1 MMKKKMRKGRKIG
14 AALSYTLLSAFVFF
28 TLFALLS
35 AAITPERYDIQV
47 GSPAPN
53 TIKATKDVEDTI
65 TTDKLRSAAA
75 GSVKSIYIVDESVRA
90 QVEEAANVRFKL
102 MHQVASLSG
111 VNEGEVSITENQ
123 LSSANEQFAPVEV
136 TQEELTVL
144 SRAEE
149 KTLEAVTARATG
161 LLSEKLAGNLMDNQT
176 EAAVKDIADTL
187 LLEGADETIVN
198 VISKFLTD
206 VIRPNYFFDEEATN
220 AARRA
225 EMDKIQPQVRIKGEV
240 IVSDGE
246 IVTEAQYKMLD
257 SLGIIKESG
266 LDITLYYGVALL
278 VLLLVSAVVVYIWLF
293 DPEIILSMKS
303 LFLLALIS
311 VIVVGTCLL
320 VRDIS
325 PYLMPATLGIL
336 LVSQLVK
343 RRLAIVMNVVLSVAV
358 SLFASASTGFFNMAM
373 FTIVVNSI
381 VGGMVGLLVL
391 KKRQQ
396 RTITL
401 IAGLAIGLSNMVCTF
416 AIGLINNA
424 NLMNVLIMAEWSA
437 GSGILASILCIALM
451 PIMEGIFNIVTPSK
465 LIELSNPNQ
474 PLLRRL
480 LLEAPGTYHHSIIVA
495 NLAEAAA
502 SEIGANGL
510 LARVGAYYHDVGKLK
525 RPSYFKE
532 NQMGDNPHDR
542 TDPRVSTAILTAHPK
557 DGAAM
562 LVKERLPEQIIEIVR
577 AHHGDT
583 PVLYFYN
590 KSRMENGDDVD
601 IDDFRYDGPRPV
613 SREAAIVMLAD
624 TVEAAARSMPNP
636 DSEKLHQLIRSL
648 VRQKSDD
655 GQLDHCQLTFSDID
669 RICASFY
676 TVLSGVFHERIEY
689 PSIKIPRSRARVLP
703 EHLQKHEP
711 APEEKPEEKP
721 VEKPEEKKEEAPS
734 EPVKAE
740 DTKKTE
746 TPIESEEAEKEAS
759 FKENEPETEK
769 TPSSSEEPACEEALP
784 PVTGPEENEAE
795 TCLDSEIESEN
806 EAENANDETK
816 AEEA

>member
-1 MMKKKMRKGRKIG
+1 MTKKKMRTGKKIG
-14 AALSYTLLSAFVFF
+14 KALSYTLLGVFVFF

-35 AAITPERYDIQV
+35 AAITPERYDIKI
-47 GSPAPN
+47 GTPAPN

-65 TTDKLRSAAA
+65 TTNKLRSAAA
-75 GSVKSIYIVDESVRA
+75 GNVKSIYIVDESVRKT
-90 QVEEAANVRFKL
+90 VEEEAGARFKVL
-102 MHQVASLSG
+102 AQVASLSRMS
-111 VNEGEVSITENQ
+111 EGDAAATENQ
-123 LSSANEQFAPVEV
+123 LASANEQFAPVSI
-136 TQEELTVL
+136 TLEELTAIG
-144 SRAEE
+144 RAEE
-149 KTLEAVTARATG
+149 GALNALISRATG
-161 LLSEKLAGNLMDNQT
+161 LLSEKLAGNLMENQT
-176 EAAVKDIADTL
+176 EAAVKDISDTL
-187 LLEGADETIVN
+187 LLEGADEMTVH
-198 VISKFLTD
+198 VIGKFLTD

-220 AARRA
+220 AARRT
-225 EMDKIQPQVRIKGEV
+225 EMEKIQPQVKIKGEV

-257 SLGIIKESG
+257 SLGIVKESS

-278 VLLLVSAVVVYIWLF
+278 VLLLATAVVVYIWLF
-293 DPEIILSMKS
+293 DPEIIPNFKE

-311 VIVVGTCLL
+311 VIVVGTSLL

-325 PYLMPATLGIL
+325 PYLMPTTLGIL
-336 LVSQLVK
+336 LVSQLIK
-343 RRLAIVMNVVLSVAV
+343 RRLAIVMNVVLSVAI

-391 KKRQQ
+391 KRRHQ

-401 IAGLAIGLSNMVCTF
+401 IAGLAIGLSNMICTF
-416 AIGLINNA
+416 AIGLVNNA

-437 GSGILASILCIALM
+437 GSGILASVLCIALM
-451 PIMEGIFNIVTPSK
+451 PIMEGVFNIVTPSK

-542 TDPRVSTAILTAHPK
+542 TDPRVSTAILTAHPR

-562 LVKERLPEQIIEIVR
+562 LLKERIPEQIIEIVR
-577 AHHGDT
+577 SHHGDT
-583 PVLYFYN
+583 PVMYFYN
-590 KSRMENGDDVD
+590 KSRMENGDDVNV
-601 IDDFRYDGPRPV
+601 DDFRYDGPRPL

-624 TVEAAARSMPNP
+624 TVEAAARSTPNP
-636 DSEKLHQLIRSL
+636 DSEKLHQLIRNL
-648 VRQKSDD
+648 VRQKTDD
-655 GQLDHCQLTFSDID
+655 GQLNACELTFADID
-669 RICASFY
+669 KICMSFH

-689 PSIKIPRSRARVLP
+689 PTIDIPRSRVRVLT
-703 EHLQKHEP
+703 ENTQ
-711 APEEKPEEKP
+711 AKPE
-721 VEKPEEKKEEAPS
+721 A
-734 EPVKAE
+734 
-740 DTKKTE
+740 
-746 TPIESEEAEKEAS
+746 
-759 FKENEPETEK
+759 
-769 TPSSSEEPACEEALP
+769 
-784 PVTGPEENEAE
+784 
-795 TCLDSEIESEN
+795 
-806 EAENANDETK
+806 K
-816 AEEA
+816 AEEAKPAGEKMAEATPAEAASAEEKSAEETHPDETCVRETAQEEASAEKTPAADTEEK

>member
-1 MMKKKMRKGRKIG
+1 MTKKKMRAGRKIG
-14 AALSYTLLSAFVFF
+14 AALSYTLLGVFVFF
-28 TLFALLS
+28 TMFALLS

-65 TTDKLRSAAA
+65 TTNKLRSNAA
-75 GSVKSIYIVDESVRA
+75 GSVKSIYIVDESVRKT
-90 QVEEAANVRFKL
+90 VEEEAGARFKVL
-102 MHQVASLSG
+102 AQVASLSR
-111 VNEGEVSITENQ
+111 VSEGDTTVTENQ
-123 LSSANEQFAPVEV
+123 LLSANEQFAPVEV
-136 TQEELTVL
+136 TLEELTVIGRSEEDDL
-144 SRAEE
+144 NALISRAM
-149 KTLEAVTARATG
+149 G
-161 LLSEKLAGNLMDNQT
+161 MLSEKMAANLMENQT
-176 EAAVKDIADTL
+176 EAAVKDISDTL
-187 LLEGADETIVN
+187 ILEGGDEKVVA
-198 VISKFLTD
+198 VIGKFLKD

-225 EMDKIQPQVRIKGEV
+225 EMDKIQPQVKIKGEV

-257 SLGIIKESG
+257 SLGIVKESA

-278 VLLLVSAVVVYIWLF
+278 VLLLTTAVVVYIWLF
-293 DPEIILSMKS
+293 DPEIIQSVKS
-303 LFLLALIS
+303 LFLLSLIS
-311 VIVVGTCLL
+311 VIVVGTSLL

-325 PYLMPATLGIL
+325 PYLMPTTLGIL

-373 FTIVVNSI
+373 FTIVINSI

-391 KKRQQ
+391 KRRQQ

-401 IAGLAIGLSNMVCTF
+401 IAGLAIGLSNMICTF

-424 NLMNVLIMAEWSA
+424 NLINVLVMAEWSA
-437 GSGILASILCIALM
+437 GSGILAAFLCIALM
-451 PIMEGIFNIVTPSK
+451 PIMEAVFNIVTPSK

-502 SEIGANGL
+502 GEIGANAL

-542 TDPRVSTAILTAHPK
+542 TDPRVSTAILTAHPR

-562 LVKERLPEQIIEIVR
+562 LMKERLPEQIIEIVR
-577 AHHGDT
+577 SHHGDT
-583 PVLYFYN
+583 PVMYFYN
-590 KSRMENGDDVD
+590 KSRMENGGDVD
-601 IDDFRYDGPRPV
+601 VNDFRYDGPRPI
-613 SREAAIVMLAD
+613 SREAAIVMMAD

-636 DSEKLHQLIRSL
+636 DSEKLNQLIRNL
-648 VRQKSDD
+648 VRQKTDD
-655 GQLDHCQLTFSDID
+655 GQLDNCQLTFADID
-669 RICASFY
+669 KICTSFY

-689 PSIKIPRSRARVLP
+689 PSIEIPHFRARVLT
-703 EHLQKHEP
+703 ESAQADAARKE
-711 APEEKPEEKP
+711 
-721 VEKPEEKKEEAPS
+721 EEKKEEAAPS
-734 EPVKAE
+734 EKAPAEEKDEAEAAVENAPAEGKQAPSEKAVKE
-740 DTKKTE
+740 E
-746 TPIESEEAEKEAS
+746 TPPEEAVKEETPEKENAP
-759 FKENEPETEK
+759 KEETD
-769 TPSSSEEPACEEALP
+769 
-784 PVTGPEENEAE
+784 G
-795 TCLDSEIESEN
+795 
-806 EAENANDETK
+806 AENTDTQADTDQT
-816 AEEA
+816 EEK